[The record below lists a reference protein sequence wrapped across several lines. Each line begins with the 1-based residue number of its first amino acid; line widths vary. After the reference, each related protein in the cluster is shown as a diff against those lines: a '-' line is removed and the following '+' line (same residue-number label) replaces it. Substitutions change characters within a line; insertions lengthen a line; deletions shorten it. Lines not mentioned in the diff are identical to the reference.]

1 MAAALLLLPNCGD
14 GEPGTVLTI
23 SGSAVGSEGEVLA
36 RQIARFMAANPGV
49 MVRIQ
54 QTPDD
59 ATQRHQ
65 LYVQWLNARVGS
77 PDVLQLDVVWTAEF
91 AAAGWILPLRDDAG
105 SPALDDFFPAAVEAG
120 RWRGR
125 VYAVPW
131 FIDVGMLYW
140 RTDLLPHPPE
150 SLHALNVAALDA
162 MARHRIPAG
171 IVWQGARYEG
181 LVTVFNE
188 ILGAYGGT
196 ILARDGRVAVHSA
209 AGVRALTYLRD
220 QVRGRVA
227 PREVLTWHE
236 EECRFAF
243 QNGNAVF
250 MRNWPYAVATLNDAS
265 ESRVAGRFAV
275 TPMPGAPGGRPTAT
289 LGGSPLAVNRWS
301 AHPELAWKLI
311 AFLTAPE
318 QMLERARIVGQYP
331 ARKSVYASP
340 ALAEALG
347 APPEDVTRIIDAA
360 VPRPVTP
367 VWAELSSELQVAL
380 HRALTGEVEP
390 KAALDAAAV
399 RMQRLLDE
407 SGLGAVRGSSEF
419 LGVPRVPR
427 GSSAGSHSSVARHA
441 SLLRGTR
448 GTRGTARNRPPGG
461 DTP

>member
-1 MAAALLLLPNCGD
+1 MATALLLLTGCGV
-14 GEPGTVLTI
+14 EPRGTVVTI
-23 SGSAVGSEGEVLA
+23 SGSAVGREGEILT
-36 RQIARFMAANPGV
+36 RQIARFMTANPGV
-49 MVRIQ
+49 TVRIQ

-91 AAAGWILPLRDDAG
+91 AAAGWILPLREEAFG
-105 SPALDDFFPAAVEAG
+105 QKGLPLLHDFFPAAVEAG
-120 RWRGR
+120 RWRGT

-140 RTDLLPHPPE
+140 RTDLLPRPPE
-150 SLHALNVAALDA
+150 SLDALNAAALDA

-196 ILARDGRVAVHSA
+196 ILGNDGRVAVHSE
-209 AGVRALTYLRD
+209 AGVRALTFLRD

-250 MRNWPYAVATLNDAS
+250 MRNWPYAVATLNDAG

-301 AHPELAWKLI
+301 EHPELAWKLI

-340 ALAEALG
+340 ALAGALG
-347 APPEDVTRIIDAA
+347 APPADVERIIDAA

-380 HRALTGEVEP
+380 HRALTGETEP
-390 KAALDAAAV
+390 KSALDAAAM
-399 RMQRLLDE
+399 RMQKLIEE
-407 SGLGAVRGSSEF
+407 SGLA
-419 LGVPRVPR
+419 P
-427 GSSAGSHSSVARHA
+427 
-441 SLLRGTR
+441 
-448 GTRGTARNRPPGG
+448 
-461 DTP
+461 